1 MFGSIKFDF
10 KILLLKLRK
19 KRDHFT
25 ATPENN
31 ELRYIRRQGVDHRNN
46 EVSQGGGGGWKEAA
60 EFIQRANEA
69 QILIFP
75 MYMDEFRLGHG
86 AQSTDRGRGK

>member
-46 EVSQGGGGGWKEAA
+46 EVSQGGGGRLEGSGRVYSTRERSPD
-60 EFIQRANEA
+60 IN
-69 QILIFP
+69 FP
-75 MYMDEFRLGHG
+75 DVYG
-86 AQSTDRGRGK
+86 